1 MGTGQANP
9 RRKTFRAAWAR
20 LRRDTGGL
28 AAIEF
33 ALIASFFCMAVLNV
47 VDISVFMYDRLQVNN
62 ATQMG
67 AQAAWQNCDL
77 NHLPVTTKCP
87 AMSAAVTAAVQSTS
101 LGTSVAL
108 QSGYPSDGY
117 YCVNTSGS
125 LQYVSDY
132 SAPPA
137 NCSAAGNAGVAPA
150 EFVQVQTTFT
160 YVPIFTGLSI
170 LSVLPTTITSSAWVR
185 LH

>member
-1 MGTGQANP
+1 MRNP
-9 RRKTFRAAWAR
+9 HTRKTIRTALTR
-20 LRRDTGGL
+20 LRRDAGGL

-33 ALIASFFCMAVLNV
+33 ALIASFLCMAVLNV
-47 VDISVFMYDRLQVNN
+47 VDISVFLYDRLQVNN

-101 LGTSVAL
+101 LGTAVQL

-117 YCVNTSGS
+117 YCVNTSGT

-137 NCSAAGNAGVAPA
+137 NCSAAGNAGIAPA

-160 YVPIFTGLSI
+160 YAPIFTGLSI
-170 LSVLPTTITSSAWVR
+170 LSVLPTTITSSSWVR

>member
-1 MGTGQANP
+1 MSASPPTKRLFARP
-9 RRKTFRAAWAR
+9 SWRR
-20 LRRDTGGL
+20 LRRDARGL

-33 ALIASFFCMAVLNV
+33 ALIASFMAMAVLNV
-47 VDISVFMYDRLQVNN
+47 VDISVFLYDRLQVAN

-67 AQAAWQNCDL
+67 VQAAWQACDL

-101 LGTSVAL
+101 LGTDVTL
-108 QSGYPSDGY
+108 QSGYPTDAY
-117 YCVNTSGS
+117 YCVNTSGA

-132 SAPPA
+132 ATPPDD
-137 NCSAAGNAGVAPA
+137 CTVAGNSAVAPA
-150 EFVQVQTTFT
+150 EYVQIQTTFT
-160 YVPIFTGLSI
+160 YTPIFTGLSI
-170 LSVLPTTITSSAWVR
+170 VSILPATITSSAWVR